1 MERLTLQSKKRLFIV
16 IVELKGILTQG
27 NGL

>member
-1 MERLTLQSKKRLFIV
+1 MERLTFQSKKRLLIV

-27 NGL
+27 HGL

>member
-1 MERLTLQSKKRLFIV
+1 MERLTFQSKNRLLIV

>member
-1 MERLTLQSKKRLFIV
+1 MERLTLQSKKRLLIV
-16 IVELKGILTQG
+16 IIELKGILTQG